1 MNVETARSQML
12 GQQIRAWD
20 VLDNR
25 VLAVLGEV
33 PREEFVPADFRE
45 LAFADIEIPLQHDQ
59 CMMAPK
65 IEGRLL
71 QALELEPIDDVLE
84 IGTGTGFLTA
94 CLSRLARSVTSVD
107 IFEEFVGNAGRL
119 LQTHGLRNVN
129 LQTADALELGTG
141 TRYDAIAITASLPE
155 LNEQFIRLLKPGG
168 RLFVIVGREPAMDAQ
183 VIRLTATGDTVRES
197 LFETVIT
204 PLIGSETPPPFRL

>member
-119 LQTHGLRNVN
+119 LQTHCLRNVN

-155 LNEQFIRLLKPGG
+155 
-168 RLFVIVGREPAMDAQ
+168 
-183 VIRLTATGDTVRES
+183 
-197 LFETVIT
+197 
-204 PLIGSETPPPFRL
+204 